1 MKAISRF
8 IWIVV
13 LTTFCVACGGNGNG
27 KSQRVQVQP
36 PEPPV
41 VTVGAGLKQL
51 VFSWADVAGAA
62 HYKLYENPDG
72 HSGFTQV
79 GAIIPAGTLSVTM
92 PIAVHL
98 HDFPKALYIV
108 EACNVGGCTG
118 SSEVNAID
126 MALNAIGYFKA
137 SNTGAGDY
145 FGGAVALSADG
156 NTLAVG
162 AHGEDSAATGINGDE
177 NDNSADFS
185 GAVYI
190 FRFDGNDWH
199 QQAYVKASVL
209 GNDEGFGSSVALSA
223 DGNTLAVGARE
234 SRVGSRGAVFVFHFD
249 GADWSEQAYIKGPY
263 TDEYWSA
270 ERRGFFGYSVALS
283 ADGNALAVGDPYEH
297 SAATGINGDESDRS
311 AFEAG
316 AAYIFRFDGAEWRR
330 QAYIKASNTGGG
342 WPCGTAHEEP
352 GCFGDRFGSS
362 VALSA
367 DGNTLAIG
375 APHEDSPATGING
388 YQGDAWDLGEGII
401 GAESGAAYLF
411 RFDGTDWSQQAYI
424 KASNTDGFDGFSRV
438 ALSADGGLL
447 AVGATGEDSNA
458 TGVNGDQD
466 DNSAENAGAVY
477 VFRFDGTDW
486 SQQAY
491 IKASN
496 TDARDG
502 FSRVA
507 ISADGGLLAVGAGG
521 EDSNATGVN
530 GDQYNDMASVS
541 AAAYLF
547 RFDGTDWSQ
556 QAYIKA
562 SNTDASDG
570 FFRVAISAD
579 GGLLA
584 VGAPGEDS
592 NATGIAGD
600 QNDNS
605 STSAGA
611 VYVY

>member
-209 GNDEGFGSSVALSA
+209 GNDEGFGS
-223 DGNTLAVGARE
+223 
-234 SRVGSRGAVFVFHFD
+234 
-249 GADWSEQAYIKGPY
+249 
-263 TDEYWSA
+263 
-270 ERRGFFGYSVALS
+270 SVALS